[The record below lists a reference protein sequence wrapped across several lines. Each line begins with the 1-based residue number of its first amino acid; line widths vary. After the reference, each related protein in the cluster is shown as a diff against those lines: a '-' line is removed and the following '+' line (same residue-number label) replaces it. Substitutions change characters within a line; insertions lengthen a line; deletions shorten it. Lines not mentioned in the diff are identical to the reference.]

1 MADRVEN
8 TVAKKDEP
16 SKVVANLE
24 ARLKESESRLEEF
37 ELRASKEMEARK
49 ELEEE
54 LLIYKK

>member
-1 MADRVEN
+1 MEN

>member
-1 MADRVEN
+1 M
-8 TVAKKDEP
+8 AKKDEP

-37 ELRASKEMEARK
+37 ELRASKETEARK

-54 LLIYKK
+54 LLIPIILM